1 MRPGRSRAIA
11 ATALA
16 LGTLLTTALPATA
29 AEGPGPASRCTPALH
44 VLDRLPGTGAGSWGS
59 ESVND
64 FGTGGLSVGQSA
76 GLPAYWTGSTVHRV
90 PLPSG
95 YDRGSVAAV
104 NHRGLM
110 VGSIQGPVGVA
121 AFSYRVG
128 AAAVRVLP
136 GGTYAADVNDRGTVA
151 GGNDSADA
159 AYLWTGATLT
169 RPLTASRRS
178 PPSTRP
184 RSGRAPAPCEP
195 SPASPPT
202 ARPAPRPSTTS
213 PGWGVGPTTAI
224 RTTAP
229 APRTP

>member
-1 MRPGRSRAIA
+1 MV
-11 ATALA
+11 
-16 LGTLLTTALPATA
+16 PATA
-29 AEGPGPASRCTPALH
+29 AGGPGPASRCTPALH

-64 FGTGGLSVGQSA
+64 FGTSGLSVGRSA

-110 VGSIQGPVGVA
+110 VGSIQGPVGAA

-128 AAAVRVLP
+128 ASAVRILP

-151 GGNDSADA
+151 GGNDSSDA

-169 RPLTASRRS
+169 RTLTVKPGHTRVRVRGINSRGTVIGYS
-178 PPSTRP
+178 
-184 RSGRAPAPCEP
+184 
-195 SPASPPT
+195 
-202 ARPAPRPSTTS
+202 
-213 PGWGVGPTTAI
+213 
-224 RTTAP
+224 
-229 APRTP
+229 